1 MDLLSFVRSDCQ
13 ARDVESGYTRQ
24 KQDSS
29 SKLGLDREKKKR
41 EEKRGKRKKV
51 LSAGTERV
59 RSACSALNALDKL
72 EVQVQCSSGAN
83 RK

>member
-29 SKLGLDREKKKR
+29 SKLGLDRGKKR
-41 EEKRGKRKKV
+41 GNRRGGKGKKV
-51 LSAGTERV
+51 LSAGT
-59 RSACSALNALDKL
+59 ST
-72 EVQVQCSSGAN
+72 QCMFGTQCA
-83 RK
+83 